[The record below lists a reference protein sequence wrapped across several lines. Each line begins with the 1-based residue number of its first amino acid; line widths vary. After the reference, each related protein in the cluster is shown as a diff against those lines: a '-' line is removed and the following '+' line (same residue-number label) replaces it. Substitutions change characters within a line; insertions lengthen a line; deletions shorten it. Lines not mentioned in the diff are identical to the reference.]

1 MYFFIQFFLF
11 GLVDFNFI
19 LMVFLILVL
28 YEDFVKLI
36 LGFYVVINYFE
47 GKLIIYMVFYLKI
60 QVEMDKVKFIKFC
73 KKKNLGMI
81 VYICFIKN
89 LIWMQIEFIY
99 DI

>member
-60 QVEMDKVKFIKFC
+60 QVEMEKVKFIKFC
-73 KKKNLGMI
+73 KNLGMI

>member
-1 MYFFIQFFLF
+1 MYFFFQFFLF

-36 LGFYVVINYFE
+36 LGFYVYVVINYFE

-73 KKKNLGMI
+73 KK
-81 VYICFIKN
+81 
-89 LIWMQIEFIY
+89 IWV
-99 DI
+99 

>member
-36 LGFYVVINYFE
+36 LGFYVYVVINYFE

-73 KKKNLGMI
+73 KK
-81 VYICFIKN
+81 
-89 LIWMQIEFIY
+89 IWV
-99 DI
+99 